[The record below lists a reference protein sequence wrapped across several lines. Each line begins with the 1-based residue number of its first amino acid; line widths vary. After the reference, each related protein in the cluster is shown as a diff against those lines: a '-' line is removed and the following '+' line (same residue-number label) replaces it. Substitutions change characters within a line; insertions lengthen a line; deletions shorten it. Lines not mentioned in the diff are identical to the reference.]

1 MNIVNKIVNFVNSI
15 FLAMANAEM
24 YFKLKTKYL
33 LGLSVMLFTVLIC
46 AAFSFTKN
54 DDFELAKQEI
64 LLRKIGH
71 QILLTSGDSTSRV
84 LPIERITEN
93 EYQIRFE
100 NEFTFQPDS
109 LVKTIGKALEK
120 NVLSQNYIVNVLSC
134 SANQVVF
141 GYAISENKKD
151 DIIACSGRKQPK
163 NCYLINLKFEN
174 RGIAMSKGAYLIG
187 GIPLLAFIGFIISR
201 GSKTKKREIETD
213 TTTNVCFKI
222 GNTLFDS
229 KKRQLV
235 NTGTI
240 ELTLKENK
248 LLLIFAHSPN
258 EIIERTRLQKEIW
271 EDEGV
276 IVGRSLDMF
285 ISKLRKKLESD
296 RSIQLINIHGKGYKL
311 DINI

>member
-15 FLAMANAEM
+15 FLAMANAKTN
-24 YFKLKTKYL
+24 FKLKTKYL
-33 LGLSVMLFTVLIC
+33 LGLTVMLFTVLIC

-84 LPIERITEN
+84 LPIERISKN

-100 NEFTFQPDS
+100 NEFTFQSDS

-120 NVLSQNYIVNVLSC
+120 NVLSQNYIVNVLNC

-187 GIPLLAFIGFIISR
+187 GIPLLAFIGFMISR
-201 GSKTKKREIETD
+201 GSKTKKKEIETD

-248 LLLIFAHSPN
+248 LLLIFANSPN

-296 RSIQLINIHGKGYKL
+296 PSIQLINIHGKGYKL